1 MHTNSGPR
9 YAIYFTPDP
18 ESALWR
24 FGCAAI
30 GYDAAR
36 ACAVDGLDH
45 PVLRTE
51 LAVAYREAPARY
63 GFHVTLKA
71 PFALAAGT
79 TLDDLLGSARDF
91 ASLRRRVLLPGLAV
105 TALGSFLAL
114 MLLDSTQGVGEL
126 ADACVRDFERFRTP
140 LVEADRQRRLAAA
153 LTPRQKAH
161 LERWG
166 YPYVSEDFR
175 FHMTLT
181 DALPSA
187 VRSDVGK
194 AFAELYAGIS
204 GPK

>member
-63 GFHVTLKA
+63 GFHATLKA

-79 TLDDLLGSARDF
+79 TLDDLLNSAGILRHCAGASFCRAWLSRRSAR
-91 ASLRRRVLLPGLAV
+91 SWR
-105 TALGSFLAL
+105 
-114 MLLDSTQGVGEL
+114 
-126 ADACVRDFERFRTP
+126 
-140 LVEADRQRRLAAA
+140 
-153 LTPRQKAH
+153 
-161 LERWG
+161 
-166 YPYVSEDFR
+166 
-175 FHMTLT
+175 
-181 DALPSA
+181 
-187 VRSDVGK
+187 
-194 AFAELYAGIS
+194 
-204 GPK
+204 